1 MPDRLDPLADLA
13 GGARTVFS
21 EVGKH
26 LLLSLGQPFFG
37 ILDAGCSEQLRGTP
51 TLVGNEVKRRS
62 GVNEPD
68 DWRSGDPEGAPHA
81 VVPDEPAIGVERL
94 FDRLERGIPHP
105 GHG

>member
-1 MPDRLDPLADLA
+1 MPHNLDTLADLA
-13 GGARTVFS
+13 GSARTVHS
-21 EVGKH
+21 EIGEH
-26 LLLSLGQPFFG
+26 LTLRLCQPLFG
-37 ILDAGCSEQLRGTP
+37 VVDAGCSEQLRGTP